1 VHYYYRDREEM
12 AQEIAAGGF
21 LEHAEVHGNLYG
33 TSRKSLQEVASQGKM
48 PILDVD
54 VQGLVRSVRRKQAP
68 CALLACVVG
77 CWSDAEWGVGQ
88 GPRRCEQQACKGS
101 MSS

>member
-1 VHYYYRDREEM
+1 MHYYYRNRQDM

-33 TSRKSLQEVASQGKM
+33 TSRKSLQEVAALGKT

-54 VQGLVRSVRRKQAP
+54 VQGLVRSVRQKQAP
-68 CALLACVVG
+68 CARA
-77 CWSDAEWGVGQ
+77 
-88 GPRRCEQQACKGS
+88 
-101 MSS
+101 